1 MDEQAFANLF
11 QGHDD
16 NLGLIC
22 LTSCESAQSTAPQS
36 FRGIGPQ
43 LVERGVPAVVAM
55 QYEVKIKSAKVF
67 LEDFYTSIAAHKPV
81 DWAVQMARNA
91 VSIEF
96 NLDNREFATPVL
108 YMRAE
113 DGNIF

>member
-1 MDEQAFANLF
+1 M
-11 QGHDD
+11 
-16 NLGLIC
+16 
-22 LTSCESAQSTAPQS
+22 
-36 FRGIGPQ
+36 GIAPQ

-55 QYEVKIKSAKVF
+55 QYEVKVKIATVF
-67 LEDFYTSIAAHKPV
+67 LEDFYTGIAAHKPV
-81 DWAVQMARNA
+81 DWAAADGRNA